1 MDAILHHVFN
11 LWYTF
16 FQSLPTFFK
25 ESWFMMTIEQIIAGL
40 QDRKVRVVAAA
51 TGLHYSTVLALQRG
65 RSKRPRITAIQ
76 RLSTYLSKAPANG
89 RPD

>member
-1 MDAILHHVFN
+1 
-11 LWYTF
+11 
-16 FQSLPTFFK
+16 
-25 ESWFMMTIEQIIAGL
+25 MMTIEQVVAVL
-40 QDRKVRVVAAA
+40 QDRKVRIFVSA

-76 RLSTYLSKAPANG
+76 RLSTYLLKAPNG

>member
-1 MDAILHHVFN
+1 MPSYTIFSTCGTLFFDLHQLF
-11 LWYTF
+11 LG
-16 FQSLPTFFK
+16 
-25 ESWFMMTIEQIIAGL
+25 ERFMMTIEQIIAGL

>member
-1 MDAILHHVFN
+1 VVH
-11 LWYTF
+11 F
-16 FQSLPTFFK
+16 FSIFTNFFLGVR
-25 ESWFMMTIEQIIAGL
+25 FMMTIEQVVAAL

-76 RLSTYLSKAPANG
+76 RLSTYLLKAPNG

>member
-1 MDAILHHVFN
+1 MVH
-11 LWYTF
+11 F
-16 FQSLPTFFK
+16 FSIFTNFFLG
-25 ESWFMMTIEQIIAGL
+25 ERFMMTIEQIIAGL

-76 RLSTYLSKAPANG
+76 RLSIYLLKAPPHA
-89 RPD
+89 

>member
-1 MDAILHHVFN
+1 VVH
-11 LWYTF
+11 F
-16 FQSLPTFFK
+16 FSIFTNFF
-25 ESWFMMTIEQIIAGL
+25 SGVRFMMTIEQVVAAL